1 MGQLGQPSRY
11 SVLPPMRGI
20 EKILIVRLGSLGDLM
35 HALPAQQYLHKKF
48 PNSEI
53 HWLTDQHYA
62 SLLKCVPGLDRIWIT
77 NLRSLSAGIRSL
89 NSLVLLL
96 RDLRKQKF
104 DLTFD
109 FQGLLKS
116 AVLARLAGTSRLH
129 GFTPERF
136 KEKGSGIFYDE
147 QISGEG
153 DLNRHVIDGNLEL
166 VGKLTGPREI
176 SPAITF
182 QIPEPD
188 ENHIKEKLKKY
199 EIKNPILINPG
210 AGWTTKRWPAQK
222 YGRLASMLIEKLQ
235 VPVIATYGPG
245 EKPLVENMQAACPQG
260 TLIAFPTT
268 IVQLVALCLRSC
280 LMIAG
285 DCGPLHLAVASSTP
299 TVALMGPTSPSRN
312 GPYSLQDE
320 VVKNNSPYSNSYKR
334 KGDKLVS
341 MDIKVERVFDAVL
354 HRLAKIKESSKKDS

>member
-1 MGQLGQPSRY
+1 
-11 SVLPPMRGI
+11 MRDI
-20 EKILIVRLGSLGDLM
+20 EKILLVRLGSLGDIM
-35 HALPAQQYLHKKF
+35 HALPAQRYLHEKF

-53 HWLTDQHYA
+53 HWLTDRHYA

-77 NLRSLSAGIRSL
+77 DLRSLSAGIRSL
-89 NSLVLLL
+89 NSLILLL

-104 DLTFD
+104 DVTFD

-136 KEKGSGIFYDE
+136 KEKGSGFFYDK
-147 QISGEG
+147 QVSGEG
-153 DLNRHVIDGNLEL
+153 DLNNHVIDGNLEL
-166 VGKLTGPREI
+166 AGKLAGPRGI
-176 SPAITF
+176 SPKIMF
-182 QIPEPD
+182 QIPGLD
-188 ENHIKEKLKKY
+188 EKHIKEKLKNH

-222 YGRLASMLIEKLQ
+222 YGRLAGLIMRKLQ

-245 EKPLVENMQAACPQG
+245 EEPLVDDMQAACPQG
-260 TLIAFPTT
+260 KLIAFPTT
-268 IVQLVALCLRSC
+268 IVQLLALCLRSR

-299 TVALMGPTSPSRN
+299 TVALLGPTSPSRN
-312 GPYSLQDE
+312 GPYSPQDE
-320 VVKNNSPYSNSYKR
+320 VVESNSPYSNSYKR
-334 KGDKLVS
+334 KGDNFVS

-354 HRLAKIKESSKKDS
+354 HRLAKIKDDSTKDS